1 MAAVS
6 AIPDICVKARH
17 AASVLGAPPGFLP
30 GIRPVCGQDWIR
42 NHSRPFAVSEY

>member
-17 AASVLGAPPGFLP
+17 AASVLGAPPGS
-30 GIRPVCGQDWIR
+30 VCGQDWIR